1 MPISLHACGQSTGQ
15 DSLLPSLSPRQF
27 LRIAVVSGIL
37 FSAVPAL
44 AQEPATEPTT
54 QNELIHKSFD
64 GEEDFEE
71 ASRLRLK
78 VDSLET
84 LKELIGLAESAIKK
98 GLDAADMEAAKKLVA
113 SSYIQKTEL
122 MIGML
127 NGSQQLSR
135 ARIEKLLKEF
145 VTDLEQAIEYDPKLI
160 DAYLIKT
167 ELHAR
172 RTEKDLAFE
181 TANAGIEALLPDAKQ
196 SDPEGKE
203 KLSRLIMMRAGLRAN
218 PTEQLDDLKL
228 SIQTNPSN
236 VASITL
242 YRANAMQQSKTVEAI
257 DFLKS
262 MVELHPENELLA
274 CSTAEL
280 MAITPESIPDAIK
293 LLTEKLSAMPNSV
306 EMLKSRAKIYS
317 VNKEADLAKAD
328 MDKVVE
334 LASADIEGLLLR
346 AQVLLDDDKL
356 DEARKDVDAAYEL
369 DNNRVGTILLRAAI
383 ASAQKR
389 YGDAISD
396 YQLILKNTPKGQE
409 KNPRLLMQLALLY
422 SQDNRPTQAIKIFDQ
437 VIKTNQ
443 DYWEAYRLRGD
454 TRLGLGDHENAIKD
468 FESALEFAPEAETDR
483 SGILN
488 NLSWVLS
495 TTPNDALRDGKRAL
509 EYAIEACKLTDYK
522 APHILSTLAAAHA
535 EVGEF
540 DQAVEWSQKGVELAR
555 ETNAAQLEQLESE
568 LKSYQEKKPW
578 REKTETKENKA
589 PIGLGN
595 TGVDS

>member
-1 MPISLHACGQSTGQ
+1 
-15 DSLLPSLSPRQF
+15 
-27 LRIAVVSGIL
+27 
-37 FSAVPAL
+37 
-44 AQEPATEPTT
+44 
-54 QNELIHKSFD
+54 
-64 GEEDFEE
+64 
-71 ASRLRLK
+71 
-78 VDSLET
+78 
-84 LKELIGLAESAIKK
+84 
-98 GLDAADMEAAKKLVA
+98 
-113 SSYIQKTEL
+113 
-122 MIGML
+122 
-127 NGSQQLSR
+127 
-135 ARIEKLLKEF
+135 
-145 VTDLEQAIEYDPKLI
+145 
-160 DAYLIKT
+160 
-167 ELHAR
+167 
-172 RTEKDLAFE
+172 
-181 TANAGIEALLPDAKQ
+181 
-196 SDPEGKE
+196 
-203 KLSRLIMMRAGLRAN
+203 
-218 PTEQLDDLKL
+218 
-228 SIQTNPSN
+228 
-236 VASITL
+236 
-242 YRANAMQQSKTVEAI
+242 
-257 DFLKS
+257 
-262 MVELHPENELLA
+262 
-274 CSTAEL
+274 
-280 MAITPESIPDAIK
+280 
-293 LLTEKLSAMPNSV
+293 MPNSV

-317 VNKEADLAKAD
+317 VNKEAELAKAD
-328 MDKVVE
+328 MDKVIE

-468 FESALEFAPEAETDR
+468 FESALELAPEGESDR

-535 EVGEF
+535 EIGEF

-555 ETNAAQLEQLESE
+555 ETNATQLEQLENE

>member
-1 MPISLHACGQSTGQ
+1 MPISLRVCGQSTRQRGR
-15 DSLLPSLSPRQF
+15 LPSLSLRPF
-27 LRIAVVSGIL
+27 LRIAVASGIL
-37 FSAVPAL
+37 FSALPAL

-54 QNELIHKSFD
+54 QNEIIPKSFD

-78 VDSLET
+78 VDSLDT

-113 SSYIQKTEL
+113 ASYIQKTEL

-145 VTDLEQAIEYDPKLI
+145 VTDLEQAIDYDPKLV

-181 TANAGIEALLPDAKQ
+181 TANAGVEALLPEAKQ

-203 KLSRLIMMRAGLRAN
+203 KLSRLIMMRAGLRTN

-242 YRANAMQQSKTVEAI
+242 YRANAMQQSKTAEAI

-317 VNKEADLAKAD
+317 VNQEADLAKAD

-346 AQVLLDDDKL
+346 AQVLLEDEKL

-369 DNNRVGTILLRAAI
+369 DNNRVGTILMRAAI

-389 YGDAISD
+389 FGDAISD

>member
-1 MPISLHACGQSTGQ
+1 MPISLHACGQSTRQ
-15 DSLLPSLSPRQF
+15 DSRLHSLSPRQF

-54 QNELIHKSFD
+54 QNELIPKSFD

-78 VDSLET
+78 VDSLDT

-181 TANAGIEALLPDAKQ
+181 TANSGVEALLPDAKQ
-196 SDPEGKE
+196 SDPASKE
-203 KLSRLIMMRAGLRAN
+203 KLSRLIMMRAGLRTN

-242 YRANAMQQSKTVEAI
+242 YRANAMQQSKTADAI

-262 MVELHPENELLA
+262 MVEQHPENELLA

-293 LLTEKLSAMPNSV
+293 LLTDKLSVMPKSV

-317 VNKEADLAKAD
+317 VNKQADLAKAD

-356 DEARKDVDAAYEL
+356 DEARKDVDAAYEI

-389 YGDAISD
+389 FSDAISD

-468 FESALEFAPEAETDR
+468 FESALEFAPEAESDR

>member
-1 MPISLHACGQSTGQ
+1 
-15 DSLLPSLSPRQF
+15 
-27 LRIAVVSGIL
+27 
-37 FSAVPAL
+37 
-44 AQEPATEPTT
+44 
-54 QNELIHKSFD
+54 
-64 GEEDFEE
+64 
-71 ASRLRLK
+71 
-78 VDSLET
+78 
-84 LKELIGLAESAIKK
+84 
-98 GLDAADMEAAKKLVA
+98 
-113 SSYIQKTEL
+113 
-122 MIGML
+122 
-127 NGSQQLSR
+127 
-135 ARIEKLLKEF
+135 
-145 VTDLEQAIEYDPKLI
+145 
-160 DAYLIKT
+160 
-167 ELHAR
+167 
-172 RTEKDLAFE
+172 
-181 TANAGIEALLPDAKQ
+181 
-196 SDPEGKE
+196 
-203 KLSRLIMMRAGLRAN
+203 MMRAGLRTN

-242 YRANAMQQSKTVEAI
+242 YRANAMQQSKAAEAI
-257 DFLKS
+257 EFLKS
-262 MVELHPENELLA
+262 MVEQYPESELLA

-293 LLTEKLSAMPNSV
+293 LLTDKLSTMPNSV

-317 VNKEADLAKAD
+317 VNKEAELAKAD
-328 MDKVVE
+328 MDKVIE

-468 FESALEFAPEAETDR
+468 FESALELAPEGESDR

-535 EVGEF
+535 EIGEF

-555 ETNAAQLEQLESE
+555 ETNATQLEQLENE

>member
-1 MPISLHACGQSTGQ
+1 
-15 DSLLPSLSPRQF
+15 
-27 LRIAVVSGIL
+27 VVAGIL

-54 QNELIHKSFD
+54 QNELIPKSFD

-78 VDSLET
+78 VDSLDT

-181 TANAGIEALLPDAKQ
+181 TANAGVEALLPDAKQ
-196 SDPEGKE
+196 SDLASKE
-203 KLSRLIMMRAGLRAN
+203 KLSRLIMMRAGLRTN
-218 PTEQLDDLKL
+218 PTEQIDDLKL

-242 YRANAMQQSKTVEAI
+242 YRANAMQQNKTADAI

-262 MVELHPENELLA
+262 MVEQHPENELLA

-293 LLTEKLSAMPNSV
+293 LLTDKLSVMPKSV

-317 VNKEADLAKAD
+317 VNKQADLAKAD

-356 DEARKDVDAAYEL
+356 DEARKDVDAAYEI

-389 YGDAISD
+389 YSDAISD

-468 FESALEFAPEAETDR
+468 FESALEFAPEAESDR

>member
-1 MPISLHACGQSTGQ
+1 MPISLHACGQSTRQ
-15 DSLLPSLSPRQF
+15 DSRLHSLSPRQF

-54 QNELIHKSFD
+54 QNELIPKSFD

-78 VDSLET
+78 VDSLDT

-181 TANAGIEALLPDAKQ
+181 TANSGVEALLPDAKQ
-196 SDPEGKE
+196 SDPASKE
-203 KLSRLIMMRAGLRAN
+203 KLSRLIMMRAGLRTN

-242 YRANAMQQSKTVEAI
+242 
-257 DFLKS
+257 
-262 MVELHPENELLA
+262 H
-274 CSTAEL
+274 
-280 MAITPESIPDAIK
+280 
-293 LLTEKLSAMPNSV
+293 
-306 EMLKSRAKIYS
+306 
-317 VNKEADLAKAD
+317 
-328 MDKVVE
+328 
-334 LASADIEGLLLR
+334 
-346 AQVLLDDDKL
+346 
-356 DEARKDVDAAYEL
+356 
-369 DNNRVGTILLRAAI
+369 RVGTILLRAAI

-389 YGDAISD
+389 FSDAISD

-468 FESALEFAPEAETDR
+468 FESALEFAPEAESDR

>member
-1 MPISLHACGQSTGQ
+1 MPISLRACGQSIRQ
-15 DSLLPSLSPRQF
+15 RRRLHSLSPKQF
-27 LRIAVVSGIL
+27 LRIAIASGVL

-44 AQEPATEPTT
+44 GQEPATEPAT
-54 QNELIHKSFD
+54 QNDIIPKSFD

-78 VDSLET
+78 VDSLDT

-113 SSYIQKTEL
+113 ASYIQKTEL

-145 VTDLEQAIEYDPKLI
+145 VTDLEQAIEYDPKLV

-181 TANAGIEALLPDAKQ
+181 TANAGVEALLPDAKQ

-203 KLSRLIMMRAGLRAN
+203 KLSRLIMMRAGLRTN

-242 YRANAMQQSKTVEAI
+242 YRANAMQQSKAAEAI
-257 DFLKS
+257 EFLKS
-262 MVELHPENELLA
+262 MVEQHPENELLA

-280 MAITPESIPDAIK
+280 MAISPESIPDAIK

-334 LASADIEGLLLR
+334 LAAADIEGLLLR
-346 AQVLLDDDKL
+346 AQVLLDDEKL

-389 YGDAISD
+389 FGDAISD

-422 SQDNRPTQAIKIFDQ
+422 AQDNRPTQAIKIFDQ

-468 FESALEFAPEAETDR
+468 FESALEFVPEAETDR

-535 EVGEF
+535 EIGEF

-555 ETNAAQLEQLESE
+555 ETNAAQLEQLENE

>member
-1 MPISLHACGQSTGQ
+1 
-15 DSLLPSLSPRQF
+15 

>member
-1 MPISLHACGQSTGQ
+1 MPISLRACGQSTRQ
-15 DSLLPSLSPRQF
+15 RRRLHSLSPRQF
-27 LRIAVVSGIL
+27 LRVAIASGVL

-44 AQEPATEPTT
+44 AQEPATEPAT
-54 QNELIHKSFD
+54 QNDLIPKSFD

-78 VDSLET
+78 VDSLDT

-145 VTDLEQAIEYDPKLI
+145 VTDLEQAIEYNPKLV

-181 TANAGIEALLPDAKQ
+181 TANSGIEALLPDAKQ
-196 SDPEGKE
+196 SDPESKE
-203 KLSRLIMMRAGLRAN
+203 KLSRLIMMRAGLRTDPA
-218 PTEQLDDLKL
+218 EQLDDLKL

-242 YRANAMQQSKTVEAI
+242 YRANAMQQSKTAEAI
-257 DFLKS
+257 EFLKS
-262 MVELHPENELLA
+262 MVEQHPENELLA

-293 LLTEKLSAMPNSV
+293 LLTDKLSAMPNSV

-356 DEARKDVDAAYEL
+356 DEARKDVDAAYDL

-468 FESALEFAPEAETDR
+468 FESALELAPEAEEDR

-555 ETNAAQLEQLESE
+555 ETNAAQLEQLENE

>member
-1 MPISLHACGQSTGQ
+1 MPISLRACGQSTRQ
-15 DSLLPSLSPRQF
+15 RRRLHSLSPRQF
-27 LRIAVVSGIL
+27 VRIAIASGVL

-44 AQEPATEPTT
+44 AQETTAEPTT
-54 QNELIHKSFD
+54 QNDLIPKSFD

-78 VDSLET
+78 VDSLDT

-113 SSYIQKTEL
+113 ASYIQKTEL

-135 ARIEKLLKEF
+135 ARIEKLLQEF
-145 VTDLEQAIEYDPKLI
+145 LTDLEQAIEYDPKLI

-181 TANAGIEALLPDAKQ
+181 TANSGVEALLPDAKQ
-196 SDPEGKE
+196 SDPAGKE
-203 KLSRLIMMRAGLRAN
+203 KLSRLIMMRAGLRTN

-242 YRANAMQQSKTVEAI
+242 YRANAMQQSKAAEAI
-257 DFLKS
+257 EFLKS
-262 MVELHPENELLA
+262 MVEQYPESELLA

-280 MAITPESIPDAIK
+280 MAITPENIPDAIK
-293 LLTEKLSAMPNSV
+293 LLTDKLSTMPNSV

-317 VNKEADLAKAD
+317 VNKEAELAKAD
-328 MDKVVE
+328 MDKVIE

-468 FESALEFAPEAETDR
+468 FESALELAPEGESDR

-555 ETNAAQLEQLESE
+555 ETNAAQLEQLENE

>member
-1 MPISLHACGQSTGQ
+1 MPISLHACGQSTRQ
-15 DSLLPSLSPRQF
+15 DSRLHSLSPRQF

-54 QNELIHKSFD
+54 QNELIPKSFD

-78 VDSLET
+78 VDSLDT

-181 TANAGIEALLPDAKQ
+181 TANSGVEALLPDAKQ
-196 SDPEGKE
+196 SDPASKE
-203 KLSRLIMMRAGLRAN
+203 KLSRLIMMRAGLRTN

-242 YRANAMQQSKTVEAI
+242 YRANAMQQSKTADAI

-262 MVELHPENELLA
+262 MVEQHPENELLA

-293 LLTEKLSAMPNSV
+293 LLTDKLSVMPKSV

-317 VNKEADLAKAD
+317 VNKQADLAKAD

-356 DEARKDVDAAYEL
+356 DEARKDVDAAYEI

-389 YGDAISD
+389 FSDAISD

-468 FESALEFAPEAETDR
+468 FESALEFAPEAESDR

-578 REKTETKENKA
+578 REKTDTKENKA
-589 PIGLGN
+589 PTGLGN

>member
-1 MPISLHACGQSTGQ
+1 MPISSRAWVQSTRYRC
-15 DSLLPSLSPRQF
+15 LSYQLWPMRF
-27 LRIAVVSGIL
+27 ARIAVTFGIL
-37 FSAVPAL
+37 LSAVPVR
-44 AQEPATEPTT
+44 AQEPATEPAI
-54 QNELIHKSFD
+54 QNEIIPKSFD

-84 LKELIGLAESAIKK
+84 LKELIDLAESAIKK
-98 GLDAADMEAAKKLVA
+98 GLDPVDMEAAKKLVA
-113 SSYIQKTEL
+113 ASYVQKTEL
-122 MIGML
+122 MIRML
-127 NGSQQLSR
+127 NGSKQLSE
-135 ARIEKLLKEF
+135 ARIEKLFKEF
-145 VTDLEQAIEYDPKLI
+145 QKDLELAIEYDPMLI
-160 DAYLIKT
+160 DSYLIKT
-167 ELHAR
+167 EIHAR
-172 RTEKDLAFE
+172 RKETDQAFE
-181 TANAGIEALLPDAKQ
+181 TANAGIETLLPDSKK
-196 SDPEGKE
+196 SDLESKE
-203 KLSRLIMMRAGLRAN
+203 KLSRLMMMRAGLRTN
-218 PTEQLDDLKL
+218 PTQQLDDLKL
-228 SIQTNPSN
+228 SIQTNPDN

-242 YRANAMQQSKTVEAI
+242 YRANALQQDKAAEAI

-262 MVELHPENELLA
+262 MVEQNSENELLA

-280 MAITPESIPDAIK
+280 MAITPENIPDAIK
-293 LLTEKLSAMPNSV
+293 LLTDKLSTMPNSV
-306 EMLKSRAKIYS
+306 ELLKSRAKIYS
-317 VNKEADLAKAD
+317 VNKNADLAKAD
-328 MDKVVE
+328 MDRVIE
-334 LASADIEGLLLR
+334 LSSADIEGLLLR

-369 DNNRVGTILLRAAI
+369 DNNRVGTVLLRAAI
-383 ASAQKR
+383 ASEQKR
-389 YGDAISD
+389 FADAISD

-409 KNPRLLMQLALLY
+409 KNPRLLMKLALLY
-422 SQDNRPTQAIKIFDQ
+422 VQDNRPTQAIKIFDQ
-437 VIKTNQ
+437 IIKTNQ

-468 FESALEFAPEAETDR
+468 FESALELVPEAEADR

-535 EVGEF
+535 EAGEF
-540 DQAVEWSQKGVELAR
+540 DQAVEWSQKGVDLAR
-555 ETNAAQLEQLESE
+555 ETNATQLQQLESE
-568 LKSYQEKKPW
+568 LESYKEKKPW

>member
-1 MPISLHACGQSTGQ
+1 MLISPRACGQPTRQ
-15 DSLLPSLSPRQF
+15 LRRLHSLSPRQF
-27 LRIAVVSGIL
+27 LRIAIASGVL
-37 FSAVPAL
+37 FSTVPAL
-44 AQEPATEPTT
+44 AQDPTTEPAT
-54 QNELIHKSFD
+54 QNELIPKSFD

-78 VDSLET
+78 VDSLDT

-113 SSYIQKTEL
+113 ASYIQKTEL

-145 VTDLEQAIEYDPKLI
+145 VTDLEQAIEYDPKLV

-181 TANAGIEALLPDAKQ
+181 TANSGVEALLPDAKQ
-196 SDPEGKE
+196 SDPESKE
-203 KLSRLIMMRAGLRAN
+203 KLSRLIMMRAGLRTN

-242 YRANAMQQSKTVEAI
+242 YRANAMQQSKVAEAI
-257 DFLKS
+257 EFLKS
-262 MVELHPENELLA
+262 MVEQHPENELLA

-293 LLTEKLSAMPNSV
+293 LLTDKLSMMPNSV

-317 VNKEADLAKAD
+317 VNKEAELAKAD

-356 DEARKDVDAAYEL
+356 DEARRDVDAAYDL

-468 FESALEFAPEAETDR
+468 FESALELAPEAEQDR

-495 TTPNDALRDGKRAL
+495 TTPNDAIRDGKRAL

-555 ETNAAQLEQLESE
+555 ETNAAQLEQLENE

>member
-1 MPISLHACGQSTGQ
+1 
-15 DSLLPSLSPRQF
+15 
-27 LRIAVVSGIL
+27 V
-37 FSAVPAL
+37 VPAL
-44 AQEPATEPTT
+44 AQETTTEPTT
-54 QNELIHKSFD
+54 QNDLIPKSFD

-78 VDSLET
+78 VDSLDT

-113 SSYIQKTEL
+113 ASYIQKTEL

-135 ARIEKLLKEF
+135 ARIEKLLQEF

-181 TANAGIEALLPDAKQ
+181 TANSGVEALLPDAKQ
-196 SDPEGKE
+196 SDPAGKE
-203 KLSRLIMMRAGLRAN
+203 KLSRLIMMRAGLRTN

-242 YRANAMQQSKTVEAI
+242 YRANAMQQSKAAEAI
-257 DFLKS
+257 EFLKS
-262 MVELHPENELLA
+262 MVEQYPESELLA

-293 LLTEKLSAMPNSV
+293 LLTDKLSTMPNSV

-317 VNKEADLAKAD
+317 VNKEAELAKAD
-328 MDKVVE
+328 MDKVIE

-468 FESALEFAPEAETDR
+468 FESALELAPEGESDR

-555 ETNAAQLEQLESE
+555 ETNATQLEQLENE

>member
-1 MPISLHACGQSTGQ
+1 V
-15 DSLLPSLSPRQF
+15 
-27 LRIAVVSGIL
+27 RIAIASGVL
-37 FSAVPAL
+37 FSVVPAL
-44 AQEPATEPTT
+44 AQETTTEPTT
-54 QNELIHKSFD
+54 QNDLIPKSFD

-78 VDSLET
+78 VDSLDT

-113 SSYIQKTEL
+113 ASYIQKTEL

-135 ARIEKLLKEF
+135 ARIEKLLQEF

-181 TANAGIEALLPDAKQ
+181 TANSGVEALLPDAKQ
-196 SDPEGKE
+196 SDPAGKE
-203 KLSRLIMMRAGLRAN
+203 KLSRLIMMRAGLRTN

-242 YRANAMQQSKTVEAI
+242 YRANAMQQSKAAEAI
-257 DFLKS
+257 EFLKS
-262 MVELHPENELLA
+262 MVEQYPESELLA

-293 LLTEKLSAMPNSV
+293 LLTDKLSTMPNSV

-317 VNKEADLAKAD
+317 VNKEAELAKAD
-328 MDKVVE
+328 MDKVIE

-468 FESALEFAPEAETDR
+468 FESALELAPEGESDR

-555 ETNAAQLEQLESE
+555 ETNATQLEQLENE

>member
-1 MPISLHACGQSTGQ
+1 
-15 DSLLPSLSPRQF
+15 
-27 LRIAVVSGIL
+27 
-37 FSAVPAL
+37 
-44 AQEPATEPTT
+44 
-54 QNELIHKSFD
+54 
-64 GEEDFEE
+64 
-71 ASRLRLK
+71 
-78 VDSLET
+78 
-84 LKELIGLAESAIKK
+84 
-98 GLDAADMEAAKKLVA
+98 
-113 SSYIQKTEL
+113 
-122 MIGML
+122 
-127 NGSQQLSR
+127 
-135 ARIEKLLKEF
+135 
-145 VTDLEQAIEYDPKLI
+145 
-160 DAYLIKT
+160 LIKT

-181 TANAGIEALLPDAKQ
+181 TANSGVEALLPDAKQ
-196 SDPEGKE
+196 SDPAGKE
-203 KLSRLIMMRAGLRAN
+203 KLSRLIMMRAGLRTN

-242 YRANAMQQSKTVEAI
+242 YRANAMQQSKAAEAI
-257 DFLKS
+257 EFLKS
-262 MVELHPENELLA
+262 MVEQYPESELLA

-293 LLTEKLSAMPNSV
+293 LLTDKLSTMPNSV

-317 VNKEADLAKAD
+317 VNKEAELAKAD
-328 MDKVVE
+328 MDKVIE

-468 FESALEFAPEAETDR
+468 FESALELAPEGESDR

-535 EVGEF
+535 EIGEF

-555 ETNAAQLEQLESE
+555 ETNATQLEQLENE

>member
-1 MPISLHACGQSTGQ
+1 
-15 DSLLPSLSPRQF
+15 

-54 QNELIHKSFD
+54 QNELIPKSFD

>member
-1 MPISLHACGQSTGQ
+1 MPISLHACGQSTRQ
-15 DSLLPSLSPRQF
+15 DSRLHSPSPRQF
-27 LRIAVVSGIL
+27 LRIAVVAGIL

-54 QNELIHKSFD
+54 QNELIPKSFD

-78 VDSLET
+78 VDSLDT

-181 TANAGIEALLPDAKQ
+181 TANAGVEALLPDAKQ
-196 SDPEGKE
+196 SDLASKE
-203 KLSRLIMMRAGLRAN
+203 KLSRLIMMRAGLRTN
-218 PTEQLDDLKL
+218 PTEQIDDLKL

-242 YRANAMQQSKTVEAI
+242 YRANAMQQNKTADAI

-262 MVELHPENELLA
+262 MVEQHPENELLA

-293 LLTEKLSAMPNSV
+293 LLTDKLSVMPKSV

-317 VNKEADLAKAD
+317 VNKQADLAKAD

-356 DEARKDVDAAYEL
+356 DEARKDVDAAYEI

-389 YGDAISD
+389 YSDAISD

-468 FESALEFAPEAETDR
+468 FESALEFAPEAESDR

>member
-1 MPISLHACGQSTGQ
+1 MVA
-15 DSLLPSLSPRQF
+15 
-27 LRIAVVSGIL
+27 GIL

-54 QNELIHKSFD
+54 QNELIPKSFD

-78 VDSLET
+78 VDSLDT

-181 TANAGIEALLPDAKQ
+181 TANAGVEALLPDAKQ
-196 SDPEGKE
+196 SDLASKE
-203 KLSRLIMMRAGLRAN
+203 KLSRLIMMRAGLRTN
-218 PTEQLDDLKL
+218 PTEQIDDLKL

-242 YRANAMQQSKTVEAI
+242 YRANAMQQNKTADAI

-262 MVELHPENELLA
+262 MVEQHPENELLA

-293 LLTEKLSAMPNSV
+293 LLTDKLSVMPKSV

-317 VNKEADLAKAD
+317 VNKQADLAKAD

-356 DEARKDVDAAYEL
+356 DEARKDVDAAYEI

-389 YGDAISD
+389 YSDAISD

-468 FESALEFAPEAETDR
+468 FESALEFAPEAESDR

>member
-1 MPISLHACGQSTGQ
+1 MPISLRACGQSTRQ
-15 DSLLPSLSPRQF
+15 RRRLHSLSPRQF
-27 LRIAVVSGIL
+27 VRIAIASGVL
-37 FSAVPAL
+37 FSVVPAL
-44 AQEPATEPTT
+44 AQETTTEPTT
-54 QNELIHKSFD
+54 QNDLIPKSFD

-78 VDSLET
+78 VDSLDT

-113 SSYIQKTEL
+113 ASYIQKTEL

-135 ARIEKLLKEF
+135 ARIEKLLQEF

-181 TANAGIEALLPDAKQ
+181 TANSGVEALLPDAKQ
-196 SDPEGKE
+196 SDPAGKE
-203 KLSRLIMMRAGLRAN
+203 KLSRLIMMRAGLRTN

-242 YRANAMQQSKTVEAI
+242 YRANAMQQSKAAEAI
-257 DFLKS
+257 EFLKS
-262 MVELHPENELLA
+262 MVEQYPESELLA

-293 LLTEKLSAMPNSV
+293 LLTDKLSTMPNSV

-317 VNKEADLAKAD
+317 VNKEAELAKAD
-328 MDKVVE
+328 MDKVIE

-468 FESALEFAPEAETDR
+468 FESALELAPEGESDR

-555 ETNAAQLEQLESE
+555 ETNATQLEQLENE

>member
-1 MPISLHACGQSTGQ
+1 MPISLRACGQSTRQ
-15 DSLLPSLSPRQF
+15 RRRLHSLSLRQF
-27 LRIAVVSGIL
+27 VRIAIASGVL

-44 AQEPATEPTT
+44 AQETTTEPTT
-54 QNELIHKSFD
+54 QNDLIPKSFD

-78 VDSLET
+78 VDSLDT

-113 SSYIQKTEL
+113 ASYIQITEL
-122 MIGML
+122 MIGLL

-135 ARIEKLLKEF
+135 ARIEKLLQEF
-145 VTDLEQAIEYDPKLI
+145 LTDLEQAIEYDPKLI

-181 TANAGIEALLPDAKQ
+181 TANSGVEALLPDAKQ
-196 SDPEGKE
+196 SDPAGKE
-203 KLSRLIMMRAGLRAN
+203 KLSRLIMMRAGLRTN

-242 YRANAMQQSKTVEAI
+242 YRANAMQQSKAAEAI
-257 DFLKS
+257 EFLKS
-262 MVELHPENELLA
+262 MVEQYPESELLA

-293 LLTEKLSAMPNSV
+293 LLTDKLSTMPNSV

-317 VNKEADLAKAD
+317 VNKEAELAKAD
-328 MDKVVE
+328 MDKVIE

-468 FESALEFAPEAETDR
+468 FESALELAPEGESDR

-555 ETNAAQLEQLESE
+555 ETNAAQLEQLENE

>member
-1 MPISLHACGQSTGQ
+1 MPISLRACGQSTRQ
-15 DSLLPSLSPRQF
+15 RRRLHSLSLRQF
-27 LRIAVVSGIL
+27 VRIAIASGVL

-44 AQEPATEPTT
+44 AQETTTEPTT
-54 QNELIHKSFD
+54 QNDLIPKSFD

-78 VDSLET
+78 VDSLDT

-113 SSYIQKTEL
+113 ASYIQKTEL

-135 ARIEKLLKEF
+135 ARIEKLLQEF

-181 TANAGIEALLPDAKQ
+181 TANSGVEALLPDAKQ
-196 SDPEGKE
+196 SDPAGKE
-203 KLSRLIMMRAGLRAN
+203 KLSRLIMMRAGLRTN

-242 YRANAMQQSKTVEAI
+242 YRANAMQQSKAAEAI
-257 DFLKS
+257 EFLKS
-262 MVELHPENELLA
+262 MVEQYPESELLA

-293 LLTEKLSAMPNSV
+293 LLTDKLSTMPNSV

-317 VNKEADLAKAD
+317 VNKEAELAKAD
-328 MDKVVE
+328 MDKVIE

-468 FESALEFAPEAETDR
+468 FESALELAPEGESDR

-555 ETNAAQLEQLESE
+555 ETNATQLEQLENE

>member
-1 MPISLHACGQSTGQ
+1 MPISSRAWVQSTRYRC
-15 DSLLPSLSPRQF
+15 LSYQLWPMRF
-27 LRIAVVSGIL
+27 ARIAVTFGIL
-37 FSAVPAL
+37 LSAVPVR
-44 AQEPATEPTT
+44 AQEPATEPAI
-54 QNELIHKSFD
+54 QNEIIPKSFD

-84 LKELIGLAESAIKK
+84 LKELIDLAESAIKK
-98 GLDAADMEAAKKLVA
+98 GLDPVDMEAAKKLVA
-113 SSYIQKTEL
+113 ASYVQKTEL
-122 MIGML
+122 MIRML
-127 NGSQQLSR
+127 NGSKQLSE
-135 ARIEKLLKEF
+135 ARIEKLFKEF
-145 VTDLEQAIEYDPKLI
+145 QKDLELAIEYDPMLI
-160 DAYLIKT
+160 DSYLIKT
-167 ELHAR
+167 EIHAR
-172 RTEKDLAFE
+172 RKETDQAFE
-181 TANAGIEALLPDAKQ
+181 TANAGIETLLPDSKK
-196 SDPEGKE
+196 SDLESKE
-203 KLSRLIMMRAGLRAN
+203 KLSRLMMMRAGLRTN
-218 PTEQLDDLKL
+218 PTQQLDDLKL
-228 SIQTNPSN
+228 SIQTNPDN

-242 YRANAMQQSKTVEAI
+242 YRANALQQDKAAEAI

-262 MVELHPENELLA
+262 MVEQNSENELLA

-280 MAITPESIPDAIK
+280 MAITPENIPDAIK
-293 LLTEKLSAMPNSV
+293 LLTDKLSTMPNSI

-328 MDKVVE
+328 MDRVIE
-334 LASADIEGLLLR
+334 LSSADIEGLLLR

-369 DNNRVGTILLRAAI
+369 DNNRVGTVLLRAAI
-383 ASAQKR
+383 ASEQKR
-389 YGDAISD
+389 FADAISD

-409 KNPRLLMQLALLY
+409 KNPRLLMKLALLY
-422 SQDNRPTQAIKIFDQ
+422 VQDNRPTQAIKIFDQ
-437 VIKTNQ
+437 IIKTNQ

-468 FESALEFAPEAETDR
+468 FESALELVPEAEADR

-535 EVGEF
+535 EAGEF
-540 DQAVEWSQKGVELAR
+540 DQAVEWSQKGVDLAR
-555 ETNAAQLEQLESE
+555 ETNATQLQQLESE
-568 LKSYQEKKPW
+568 LESYKEKKPW

>member
-1 MPISLHACGQSTGQ
+1 MPISLRACGQSTRQ
-15 DSLLPSLSPRQF
+15 RRRLHSLSPRQF
-27 LRIAVVSGIL
+27 VRIAIASGVL

-44 AQEPATEPTT
+44 AQETTAEPTT
-54 QNELIHKSFD
+54 QNDLIPKSFD

-78 VDSLET
+78 VDSLDT

-113 SSYIQKTEL
+113 ASYIQKTEL

-135 ARIEKLLKEF
+135 ARIEKLLQEF
-145 VTDLEQAIEYDPKLI
+145 LTDLEQAIEYDPKLI

-181 TANAGIEALLPDAKQ
+181 TANSGVEALLPDAKQ
-196 SDPEGKE
+196 SDPAGKE
-203 KLSRLIMMRAGLRAN
+203 KLSRLIMMRAGLRTN

-242 YRANAMQQSKTVEAI
+242 YRANAMQQSKAAEAI
-257 DFLKS
+257 EFLKS
-262 MVELHPENELLA
+262 MVEQYPESELLA

-293 LLTEKLSAMPNSV
+293 LLTDKLSTMPNSV

-317 VNKEADLAKAD
+317 VNKEAELAKAD
-328 MDKVVE
+328 MDKVIE

-468 FESALEFAPEAETDR
+468 FESALELAPEGESDR

-555 ETNAAQLEQLESE
+555 ETNAAQLEQLENE

>member
-1 MPISLHACGQSTGQ
+1 MPISLRACGQSTRQ
-15 DSLLPSLSPRQF
+15 RRRLHSLSPRQF
-27 LRIAVVSGIL
+27 VRIAIASGVL

-44 AQEPATEPTT
+44 AQEPATEPET
-54 QNELIHKSFD
+54 QNELIPKSYD

-78 VDSLET
+78 VDSLDT

-113 SSYIQKTEL
+113 ASYIQKTEL

-135 ARIEKLLKEF
+135 ARIEKLLQEF

-181 TANAGIEALLPDAKQ
+181 TANSGVEALLPDAKQ
-196 SDPEGKE
+196 SDPAGKE
-203 KLSRLIMMRAGLRAN
+203 KLSRLIMMRAGLRTN

-242 YRANAMQQSKTVEAI
+242 YRANAMQQSKAAEAI
-257 DFLKS
+257 EFLKS
-262 MVELHPENELLA
+262 MVEQYPESELLA

-293 LLTEKLSAMPNSV
+293 LLTDKLSTMPNSV

-317 VNKEADLAKAD
+317 VNKEAELAKAD
-328 MDKVVE
+328 MDKVIE

-468 FESALEFAPEAETDR
+468 FESALELAPEGESDR

-555 ETNAAQLEQLESE
+555 ETNAAQLEQLENE

>member
-54 QNELIHKSFD
+54 QNELIPKSFD

>member
-1 MPISLHACGQSTGQ
+1 
-15 DSLLPSLSPRQF
+15 
-27 LRIAVVSGIL
+27 V
-37 FSAVPAL
+37 VPAL
-44 AQEPATEPTT
+44 AQETTTEPST
-54 QNELIHKSFD
+54 QNDLIPKSFD

-78 VDSLET
+78 VDSLDT

-113 SSYIQKTEL
+113 ASYIQKTEL

-135 ARIEKLLKEF
+135 ARIEKLLQEF

-181 TANAGIEALLPDAKQ
+181 TANSGVEALLPDAKQ
-196 SDPEGKE
+196 SDPAGKE
-203 KLSRLIMMRAGLRAN
+203 KLSRLIMMRAGLRTN

-242 YRANAMQQSKTVEAI
+242 YRANAMQQSKAAEAI
-257 DFLKS
+257 EFLKS
-262 MVELHPENELLA
+262 MVEQYPESELLA

-293 LLTEKLSAMPNSV
+293 LLTDKLSTMPNSV

-317 VNKEADLAKAD
+317 VNKEAELAKAD
-328 MDKVVE
+328 MDKVIE

-468 FESALEFAPEAETDR
+468 FESALELAPEGESDR

-535 EVGEF
+535 EIGEF

-555 ETNAAQLEQLESE
+555 ETNATQLEQLENE

>member
-1 MPISLHACGQSTGQ
+1 
-15 DSLLPSLSPRQF
+15 
-27 LRIAVVSGIL
+27 
-37 FSAVPAL
+37 VPAL

-54 QNELIHKSFD
+54 QNEIIPKSFD

-78 VDSLET
+78 VDSLDT

-113 SSYIQKTEL
+113 ASYIQKTEL

-181 TANAGIEALLPDAKQ
+181 TANAGVEALLPDAKQ
-196 SDPEGKE
+196 SDPASKE
-203 KLSRLIMMRAGLRAN
+203 KLSRLIMMRAGLRTN

-383 ASAQKR
+383 ASDQKR

-468 FESALEFAPEAETDR
+468 FESALEFAPEAEADR

-555 ETNAAQLEQLESE
+555 ETNATQLEQLESE

>member
-1 MPISLHACGQSTGQ
+1 AWG
-15 DSLLPSLSPRQF
+15 
-27 LRIAVVSGIL
+27 VV
-37 FSAVPAL
+37 FSALPGL
-44 AQEPATEPTT
+44 AHESATEPAT
-54 QNELIHKSFD
+54 QNDLIPKSFD

-78 VDSLET
+78 VDSLDT

-145 VTDLEQAIEYDPKLI
+145 VTDLEQAIEYDPKLV

-181 TANAGIEALLPDAKQ
+181 TANSGVETLLPDAKQ
-196 SDPEGKE
+196 SDPESKE
-203 KLSRLIMMRAGLRAN
+203 KLSRLIMMRAGLRTDPA
-218 PTEQLDDLKL
+218 EQLDDLKL

-242 YRANAMQQSKTVEAI
+242 YRANAMQQSKSAEAI
-257 DFLKS
+257 EFLKS
-262 MVELHPENELLA
+262 MVEQHPENELLA

-293 LLTEKLSAMPNSV
+293 LLTDKLSAMPNSV

-356 DEARKDVDAAYEL
+356 DEARKDVDAAYDL

-389 YGDAISD
+389 YGDA
-396 YQLILKNTPKGQE
+396 
-409 KNPRLLMQLALLY
+409 
-422 SQDNRPTQAIKIFDQ
+422 
-437 VIKTNQ
+437 
-443 DYWEAYRLRGD
+443 
-454 TRLGLGDHENAIKD
+454 
-468 FESALEFAPEAETDR
+468 
-483 SGILN
+483 
-488 NLSWVLS
+488 
-495 TTPNDALRDGKRAL
+495 
-509 EYAIEACKLTDYK
+509 
-522 APHILSTLAAAHA
+522 
-535 EVGEF
+535 
-540 DQAVEWSQKGVELAR
+540 
-555 ETNAAQLEQLESE
+555 
-568 LKSYQEKKPW
+568 
-578 REKTETKENKA
+578 
-589 PIGLGN
+589 
-595 TGVDS
+595 

>member
-1 MPISLHACGQSTGQ
+1 MPISLRACGQSTRQ
-15 DSLLPSLSPRQF
+15 RRRLHSLSPRQF
-27 LRIAVVSGIL
+27 VRIAIASGVL
-37 FSAVPAL
+37 FSVVPAL
-44 AQEPATEPTT
+44 AQETTTEPTT
-54 QNELIHKSFD
+54 QNDLIPKSFD

-78 VDSLET
+78 VDSLDT

-113 SSYIQKTEL
+113 ASYIQKTEL

-135 ARIEKLLKEF
+135 ARIEKLLQEF

-181 TANAGIEALLPDAKQ
+181 TANSGVEALLPDAKQ
-196 SDPEGKE
+196 SDPAGKE
-203 KLSRLIMMRAGLRAN
+203 KLSRLIMMRAGLRTN

-242 YRANAMQQSKTVEAI
+242 YRANAMQQSKAAEAI
-257 DFLKS
+257 EFLKS
-262 MVELHPENELLA
+262 MVEQYPESELLA

-293 LLTEKLSAMPNSV
+293 LLTDKLSTMPNSV

-317 VNKEADLAKAD
+317 VNKEAELAKAD
-328 MDKVVE
+328 MDKVIE

-468 FESALEFAPEAETDR
+468 FESALELAPEGESDR

-535 EVGEF
+535 EIGEF

-555 ETNAAQLEQLESE
+555 ETNATQLEQLENE

>member
-1 MPISLHACGQSTGQ
+1 MPISSRAWVQSTRYRC
-15 DSLLPSLSPRQF
+15 LSYQLWPMRF
-27 LRIAVVSGIL
+27 ARIAVTFGIL
-37 FSAVPAL
+37 LSAVPVR
-44 AQEPATEPTT
+44 AQEPATEPAI
-54 QNELIHKSFD
+54 QNEIIPKSFD

-84 LKELIGLAESAIKK
+84 LKELIDLAESAIKK
-98 GLDAADMEAAKKLVA
+98 GLDPVDMEAAKKLVA
-113 SSYIQKTEL
+113 ASYVQKTEL
-122 MIGML
+122 MIRML
-127 NGSQQLSR
+127 NGSKQLSE
-135 ARIEKLLKEF
+135 ARIEKLFREF
-145 VTDLEQAIEYDPKLI
+145 QKDLELAIEYDPMLI
-160 DAYLIKT
+160 DSYLIKT
-167 ELHAR
+167 EIHAR
-172 RTEKDLAFE
+172 RKETDQAFE
-181 TANAGIEALLPDAKQ
+181 TANAGIETLLPDSKKFDLE
-196 SDPEGKE
+196 SKE
-203 KLSRLIMMRAGLRAN
+203 KLSRLMMMRAGLRTD
-218 PTEQLDDLKL
+218 PTQQLDDLKL
-228 SIQTNPSN
+228 SIQTNPDN

-242 YRANAMQQSKTVEAI
+242 YRASALQQDKISEAI

-262 MVELHPENELLA
+262 MVEQNSENELLA
-274 CSTAEL
+274 CATAEL
-280 MAITPESIPDAIK
+280 MAVTPENIPDAIK
-293 LLTEKLSAMPNSV
+293 LLTDKLSTMPNSV
-306 EMLKSRAKIYS
+306 ELLKSRAKIYS
-317 VNKEADLAKAD
+317 VNKNADLAKAD
-328 MDKVVE
+328 MDRVIE
-334 LASADIEGLLLR
+334 LSSADIEGLLLR

-369 DNNRVGTILLRAAI
+369 DNNRVGTVLLRAAI
-383 ASAQKR
+383 ASEQKR
-389 YGDAISD
+389 FADAISD

-422 SQDNRPTQAIKIFDQ
+422 VQDNRPTQAIKIFDQ
-437 VIKTNQ
+437 IIKTNQ

-468 FESALEFAPEAETDR
+468 FESALELVPEAEADR

-535 EVGEF
+535 EAGEF

-555 ETNAAQLEQLESE
+555 ETNATQLQQLESE
-568 LKSYQEKKPW
+568 LESYKEKKPW

>member
-1 MPISLHACGQSTGQ
+1 MPISSRAWVQSTRYRC
-15 DSLLPSLSPRQF
+15 LSYQLWPMRF
-27 LRIAVVSGIL
+27 ARIAVTFGIL
-37 FSAVPAL
+37 LSAVPVR
-44 AQEPATEPTT
+44 AQEPATEPAI
-54 QNELIHKSFD
+54 QNEIIPKSFD

-84 LKELIGLAESAIKK
+84 LKELIDLAESAIKK
-98 GLDAADMEAAKKLVA
+98 GLDPVDMEAAKKLVA
-113 SSYIQKTEL
+113 ASYVQKTEL
-122 MIGML
+122 MIRML
-127 NGSQQLSR
+127 NGSKQLSE
-135 ARIEKLLKEF
+135 ARIEKLFREF
-145 VTDLEQAIEYDPKLI
+145 QKDLELAIEYDPMLI
-160 DAYLIKT
+160 DSYLIKT
-167 ELHAR
+167 EIHAR
-172 RTEKDLAFE
+172 RKETDQAFE
-181 TANAGIEALLPDAKQ
+181 TANAGIETLLPDSKK
-196 SDPEGKE
+196 SDLESKE
-203 KLSRLIMMRAGLRAN
+203 KLSRLMMMRAGLRTD
-218 PTEQLDDLKL
+218 PTQQLDDLKL
-228 SIQTNPSN
+228 SIQTNPDN

-242 YRANAMQQSKTVEAI
+242 YRANALQQDKAAEAI

-262 MVELHPENELLA
+262 MVEQNSENELLA

-280 MAITPESIPDAIK
+280 MAITPENIPDAIK
-293 LLTEKLSAMPNSV
+293 LLTDKLSTMPNSI

-328 MDKVVE
+328 MDRVIE
-334 LASADIEGLLLR
+334 LSSADIEGLLLR

-369 DNNRVGTILLRAAI
+369 DNNRVGTVLLRAAI
-383 ASAQKR
+383 ASEQKR
-389 YGDAISD
+389 FADAISD

-422 SQDNRPTQAIKIFDQ
+422 VQDNRPTQAIKIFDQ
-437 VIKTNQ
+437 IIKTNQ

-468 FESALEFAPEAETDR
+468 FESALELVPEAEADR

-535 EVGEF
+535 EAGEF
-540 DQAVEWSQKGVELAR
+540 DQAVEWSQKGVDLAR
-555 ETNAAQLEQLESE
+555 ETNATQLQQLESE
-568 LKSYQEKKPW
+568 LESYKEKKPW

>member
-1 MPISLHACGQSTGQ
+1 MPISLRACDQSTRQ
-15 DSLLPSLSPRQF
+15 RRRLHSLSPRQF
-27 LRIAVVSGIL
+27 LRIAIASGVL

-44 AQEPATEPTT
+44 AQEPATEPAT
-54 QNELIHKSFD
+54 QNDLIPKSFD

-78 VDSLET
+78 VDSLDT

-135 ARIEKLLKEF
+135 ARVEKLLKEF
-145 VTDLEQAIEYDPKLI
+145 VTDLEQAIEYDPKLV

-181 TANAGIEALLPDAKQ
+181 TANSGVEALLPDSKQ
-196 SDPEGKE
+196 SDPESKE
-203 KLSRLIMMRAGLRAN
+203 KLSRLIMMRAGLRTN
-218 PTEQLDDLKL
+218 PAEQLDDLKL

-242 YRANAMQQSKTVEAI
+242 YRANAMQQSKAAEAI
-257 DFLKS
+257 EFLKS
-262 MVELHPENELLA
+262 MVEQHPENELLA

-293 LLTEKLSAMPNSV
+293 LLTDKLSAMPNSV

-346 AQVLLDDDKL
+346 AQVLLDDEKL
-356 DEARKDVDAAYEL
+356 DEARRDVDAAYDL

-389 YGDAISD
+389 FGDAISD
-396 YQLILKNTPKGQE
+396 YQLILKSTPKGQE

-468 FESALEFAPEAETDR
+468 FESALELAPEAEQDR

-555 ETNAAQLEQLESE
+555 ETNAAQLEQLENE

>member
-1 MPISLHACGQSTGQ
+1 MPISLRACGQSTRQ
-15 DSLLPSLSPRQF
+15 RRRLHSLSPRQF
-27 LRIAVVSGIL
+27 VRIAIASGVL

-44 AQEPATEPTT
+44 AQETTTEPTT
-54 QNELIHKSFD
+54 QNDLIPKSFD

-78 VDSLET
+78 VDSLDT

-113 SSYIQKTEL
+113 ASYIQKTEL

-135 ARIEKLLKEF
+135 ARIEKLLQEF

-181 TANAGIEALLPDAKQ
+181 TANSGVEALLPDAKQ
-196 SDPEGKE
+196 SDPAGKE
-203 KLSRLIMMRAGLRAN
+203 KLSRLIMMRAGLRTN

-242 YRANAMQQSKTVEAI
+242 YRANAMQQSKAAEAI
-257 DFLKS
+257 EFLKS
-262 MVELHPENELLA
+262 MVEQYPESELLA

-293 LLTEKLSAMPNSV
+293 LLTDKLSTMPNSV

-317 VNKEADLAKAD
+317 VNKEAELAKAD
-328 MDKVVE
+328 MDKVIE

-468 FESALEFAPEAETDR
+468 FESALELAPEGESDR

-555 ETNAAQLEQLESE
+555 ETNAAQLEQLENE

>member
-1 MPISLHACGQSTGQ
+1 MPISSRAWVQSTRYRC
-15 DSLLPSLSPRQF
+15 LSYQLWPMRF
-27 LRIAVVSGIL
+27 ARIAVTFGIL
-37 FSAVPAL
+37 LSAVPVR
-44 AQEPATEPTT
+44 AQEPATEPAI
-54 QNELIHKSFD
+54 QNEIIPKSFD

-84 LKELIGLAESAIKK
+84 LKELIDLAESAIKK
-98 GLDAADMEAAKKLVA
+98 GLDPVDMEAAKKLVA
-113 SSYIQKTEL
+113 ASYVQKTEL
-122 MIGML
+122 MIRML
-127 NGSQQLSR
+127 DGSKQLSE
-135 ARIEKLLKEF
+135 ARIEKLFKEF
-145 VTDLEQAIEYDPKLI
+145 QKDLELAIEYDPMLI
-160 DAYLIKT
+160 DSYLIKT
-167 ELHAR
+167 EIHAR
-172 RTEKDLAFE
+172 RKETDQAFE
-181 TANAGIEALLPDAKQ
+181 TANAGIETLLPDSKK
-196 SDPEGKE
+196 SDLESKE
-203 KLSRLIMMRAGLRAN
+203 KLSRLMMMRAGLRTN
-218 PTEQLDDLKL
+218 PTQQLDDLKL
-228 SIQTNPSN
+228 SIQTNPDN

-242 YRANAMQQSKTVEAI
+242 YRANALQQDKAAEAI

-262 MVELHPENELLA
+262 MVEQNSENELLA

-280 MAITPESIPDAIK
+280 MAITPENIPDAIK
-293 LLTEKLSAMPNSV
+293 LLTDKLSTMPNSI

-328 MDKVVE
+328 MDRVIE
-334 LASADIEGLLLR
+334 LSSADIEGLLLR

-369 DNNRVGTILLRAAI
+369 DNNRVGTVLLRAAI
-383 ASAQKR
+383 ASEQKR
-389 YGDAISD
+389 FADAISD

-409 KNPRLLMQLALLY
+409 KNPRLLMKLALLY
-422 SQDNRPTQAIKIFDQ
+422 VQDNRPTQAIKIFDQ
-437 VIKTNQ
+437 IIKTNQ

-468 FESALEFAPEAETDR
+468 FESALELVPEAEADR

-535 EVGEF
+535 EAGEF
-540 DQAVEWSQKGVELAR
+540 DQAVEWSQKGVDLAR
-555 ETNAAQLEQLESE
+555 ETNATQLQQLESE
-568 LKSYQEKKPW
+568 LESYKEKKPW

>member
-1 MPISLHACGQSTGQ
+1 MPISLRACGQSTRQ
-15 DSLLPSLSPRQF
+15 RRRLHSLSPRQF
-27 LRIAVVSGIL
+27 VRIAIASGVL
-37 FSAVPAL
+37 FSVVPAL
-44 AQEPATEPTT
+44 AQETTTEPTT
-54 QNELIHKSFD
+54 QNDLIPKSFD

-78 VDSLET
+78 VDSLDT

-113 SSYIQKTEL
+113 ASYIQKTEL

-135 ARIEKLLKEF
+135 ARIEKLLQEF

-181 TANAGIEALLPDAKQ
+181 TANSGVEALLPDAKQ
-196 SDPEGKE
+196 SDPAGKE
-203 KLSRLIMMRAGLRAN
+203 KLSRLIMMRAGLRTN

-242 YRANAMQQSKTVEAI
+242 YRANAMQQSKAAEAI
-257 DFLKS
+257 EFLKS
-262 MVELHPENELLA
+262 MVEQYPESELLA

-293 LLTEKLSAMPNSV
+293 LLTDKLSTMPNSV

-317 VNKEADLAKAD
+317 VNKEAELAKAD
-328 MDKVVE
+328 MDKVIE

-468 FESALEFAPEAETDR
+468 FESALELAPEGESDR

-540 DQAVEWSQKGVELAR
+540 DQAVEWSQKGVELDR
-555 ETNAAQLEQLESE
+555 ETNATQLEQLENE

>member
-1 MPISLHACGQSTGQ
+1 MPISLRACGQSTRQ
-15 DSLLPSLSPRQF
+15 RRRLHSLSLRQF
-27 LRIAVVSGIL
+27 VRIAIASGVL

-44 AQEPATEPTT
+44 AQETTAEPTT
-54 QNELIHKSFD
+54 QNDLIPKSFD

-78 VDSLET
+78 VDSLDT

-113 SSYIQKTEL
+113 ASYIQKTEL

-135 ARIEKLLKEF
+135 ARIEKLLQEF

-181 TANAGIEALLPDAKQ
+181 TANSGVEALLPDAKQ
-196 SDPEGKE
+196 SDPAGKE
-203 KLSRLIMMRAGLRAN
+203 KLSRLIMMRAGLRTN

-242 YRANAMQQSKTVEAI
+242 YRANAMQQSKAAEAI
-257 DFLKS
+257 EFLKS
-262 MVELHPENELLA
+262 MVEQYPESELLA

-293 LLTEKLSAMPNSV
+293 LLTDKLSTMPNSV

-317 VNKEADLAKAD
+317 VNKEAELAKAD
-328 MDKVVE
+328 MDKVIE

-468 FESALEFAPEAETDR
+468 FESALELAPEGESDR

-555 ETNAAQLEQLESE
+555 ETNAAQLEQLENE

>member
-1 MPISLHACGQSTGQ
+1 
-15 DSLLPSLSPRQF
+15 
-27 LRIAVVSGIL
+27 
-37 FSAVPAL
+37 
-44 AQEPATEPTT
+44 
-54 QNELIHKSFD
+54 
-64 GEEDFEE
+64 
-71 ASRLRLK
+71 
-78 VDSLET
+78 
-84 LKELIGLAESAIKK
+84 
-98 GLDAADMEAAKKLVA
+98 
-113 SSYIQKTEL
+113 
-122 MIGML
+122 
-127 NGSQQLSR
+127 
-135 ARIEKLLKEF
+135 
-145 VTDLEQAIEYDPKLI
+145 
-160 DAYLIKT
+160 
-167 ELHAR
+167 
-172 RTEKDLAFE
+172 
-181 TANAGIEALLPDAKQ
+181 
-196 SDPEGKE
+196 
-203 KLSRLIMMRAGLRAN
+203 
-218 PTEQLDDLKL
+218 
-228 SIQTNPSN
+228 
-236 VASITL
+236 
-242 YRANAMQQSKTVEAI
+242 MQQSKVAEAI
-257 DFLKS
+257 EFLKS
-262 MVELHPENELLA
+262 MVEQHPENELLA

-293 LLTEKLSAMPNSV
+293 LLTDKLSMMPNSV

-317 VNKEADLAKAD
+317 VNKEAELAKAD

-356 DEARKDVDAAYEL
+356 DEARRDVDAAYDL

-468 FESALEFAPEAETDR
+468 FESALELAPEAEQDR

-495 TTPNDALRDGKRAL
+495 TTPNDAIRDGKRAL

-555 ETNAAQLEQLESE
+555 ETNAAQLEQLENE

>member
-1 MPISLHACGQSTGQ
+1 MPISLRACGQSTRRRRR
-15 DSLLPSLSPRQF
+15 LHSLSPRQF
-27 LRIAVVSGIL
+27 LRIAIASGVL
-37 FSAVPAL
+37 FSAMPAL
-44 AQEPATEPTT
+44 AQESATEPAT
-54 QNELIHKSFD
+54 QNDLIPKSFD

-78 VDSLET
+78 VDSLDT

-145 VTDLEQAIEYDPKLI
+145 VTDLEQAIEYDPKLV

-181 TANAGIEALLPDAKQ
+181 TANSGVEALLPDAKQ
-196 SDPEGKE
+196 SDPESKE
-203 KLSRLIMMRAGLRAN
+203 KLSRLIMMRAGLRTDPA
-218 PTEQLDDLKL
+218 EQLDDLKL

-242 YRANAMQQSKTVEAI
+242 YRANAMQQSKSAEAI
-257 DFLKS
+257 EFLKS
-262 MVELHPENELLA
+262 MVEQHPENELLA

-293 LLTEKLSAMPNSV
+293 LLTDKLSAMPNSV

-356 DEARKDVDAAYEL
+356 DEARKDVDAAYDL

-396 YQLILKNTPKGQE
+396 YQLILKSTPKGQE

-468 FESALEFAPEAETDR
+468 FESALELAPEAEEDR

-555 ETNAAQLEQLESE
+555 ETNAAQLEQLENE